1 MPNLQSWI
9 EEQLKKGYSKKELK
23 TVLSKKNYP
32 KHVISEVDNVV
43 IKKLSKKPSSKPP
56 VFVVIVVFI
65 VVIGISFLLN
75 QEGSTVEPAIT
86 QEPTSLEEPSVT
98 EVSPNDLC
106 DEFKE
111 TEYTVSCE
119 EAVSFAL
126 TDSPGTVENIFI
138 DFRKSPT
145 ELDGRVLMVDKE
157 MWLMD
162 INLDSTFYD
171 QDLDEVVNSLRIGV
185 NTDTILGIYRESII

>member
-9 EEQLKKGYSKKELK
+9 EEQLKKGYSKKQLK
-23 TVLSKKNYP
+23 VVLSKKNYP
-32 KHVISEVDNVV
+32 KHVISEVDKIGNTNLPKKSPSGLFIFIIVIFVVVVVV
-43 IKKLSKKPSSKPP
+43 IALP
-56 VFVVIVVFI
+56 
-65 VVIGISFLLN
+65 FLPR
-75 QEGSTVEPAIT
+75 QETTTEEPA
-86 QEPTSLEEPSVT
+86 SLGELSVT
-98 EVSPNDLC
+98 QVNLC

-111 TEYTVSCE
+111 TEYTISCE

-171 QDLDEVVNSLRIGV
+171 QHLDKVVNSLRIGV